1 MEKEISTVEKT
12 RLNAVY
18 EYIIK
23 AESTKS
29 LTLDEVMIFIL
40 SIIGNKFRTYSCCV
54 LAVRFFNI

>member
-18 EYIIK
+18 EYIMK

-29 LTLDEVMIFIL
+29 LTLDEVIIFIS
-40 SIIGNKFRTYSCCV
+40 SIIGNKFRTYYCCV